1 MFKYVKNSKFDMKF
15 LILFFILLTS
25 IIFVSNFGS
34 SFAEDNSTAKDKTMG
49 KPELRGQS
57 GMHGQEMMMGKHHM
71 SYKGM
76 CAPGFAPLD
85 GQCVLDDRCGPGAY
99 AGKVCIM
106 DGEMKQYLRPLQQK
120 YAGISVDEI
129 ICAEEKQLL
138 FKSSNA
144 TPICVN
150 SHSVEKLIQRGGWQ
164 IEKPAIACTKEW
176 NPICGM
182 DGVTYGNRCNL
193 QSQHMAMK
201 HQGECMVEKNKTENE
216 ITSQSYVE
224 TVDGVQVVT
233 INADEF
239 TFIPSEIHINPGM
252 TKFVLVNNGVGEH
265 EFVVYESSKQDILEK
280 AELAEDEETIEEN
293 ILFEIEEVHSGET
306 GESEVMD
313 LKEGSYVIGCLLPG
327 HFDAGMKGTL
337 EIN

>member
-1 MFKYVKNSKFDMKF
+1 MKS
-15 LILFFILLTS
+15 LILFVILLTS
-25 IIFVSNFGS
+25 IIFVANFDS
-34 SFAEDNSTAKDKTMG
+34 SWAADNPTTKDKTMG

-71 SYKGM
+71 SYMGM

-85 GQCVLDDRCGPGAY
+85 GQCVLDDRCGPGVY
-99 AGKVCIM
+99 AGKVCVM
-106 DGEMKQYLRPLQQK
+106 DGVLKQYLRPLQQK
-120 YAGISVDEI
+120 HAGISVDDI
-129 ICAEEKQLL
+129 ICVEGKQLL

-164 IEKPAIACTKEW
+164 SDKPAIACTLDW
-176 NPICGM
+176 NPVCGV
-182 DGVTYGNRCNL
+182 DGMTYGNMCNL
-193 QSQHMAMK
+193 KSQHMAMK
-201 HQGECMVEKNKTENE
+201 YQGECKIENNKKENE
-216 ITSQSYVE
+216 TIPQSYLE
-224 TVDGVQVVT
+224 IVDGVQVVT

-239 TFIPSEIHINPGM
+239 KFIPSEIRINPGM
-252 TKFVLVNNGVGEH
+252 TKFVLVNNGIGEH
-265 EFVVYESSKQDILEK
+265 EFVVYDSSKQDILEQ

-306 GESEVMD
+306 GESEIMD

-337 EIN
+337 KIN